1 MSSQM
6 ALDIVVVVVLISF
19 SAYFSATETAFTSAN
34 RIRMKNM
41 AGDGNK
47 KAERVLRL
55 LSDYDKLLTTIL
67 VGNNIVNI
75 MVASIGTLLFVGLY
89 GDIGATISTVVV
101 TIVVL
106 IFGEITPKTLA
117 NDQAETFCMRAA
129 PALRVC
135 LVILTPLHL
144 FFSLFQKAA
153 IRLFRSSEDEGIT
166 EEELIT
172 MVEEA
177 ENEGGLEHHESEL
190 IRAAIEFNDME
201 VEDILT
207 PRVDIVAAPD
217 TITMEEFAVLFAEN
231 GYSRIPVYHGSIDN
245 IIGVVHEKDFFS
257 ARYHNHTDVISL
269 VSKVFYTTGSS
280 KISDL
285 LRLLQLRK
293 THMAVVV
300 DEYGG
305 TAGLITMEDLIESI
319 LGNIQDE
326 YDNETEDIEQVS
338 ENLFTIDGT
347 TDIEEVSELL
357 DRELPEGEYDT
368 LGGMIMSY
376 LGRIPAPEEHPTVEV
391 SNILFTVLSLDER
404 RIDKVRAEK
413 LPQPEQGKDA
423 DKEKEKTR
431 EKEKDKAKKQ
441 EKE

>member
-1 MSSQM
+1 MDSTCIAIIVILVILVGLSAWCSS
-6 ALDIVVVVVLISF
+6 
-19 SAYFSATETAFTSAN
+19 TETAYSSVN
-34 RIRMKNM
+34 KVRLKNK
-41 AGDGNK
+41 AEDGNPR
-47 KAERVLRL
+47 AQNALDL
-55 LSDYDKLLTTIL
+55 LEKYDKVLSCIL
-67 VGNNIVNI
+67 IGNNIVNLT
-75 MVASIGTLLFVGLY
+75 AATLGTVLFTKLLGPVY
-89 GDIGATISTVVV
+89 GPAASTVVL
-101 TIVVL
+101 TIIVL

-153 IRLFRSSEDEGIT
+153 IRLFRSSEEEGIT

-269 VSKVFYTTGSS
+269 VSKVFYTTGST

-305 TAGLITMEDLIESI
+305 TMGIVTMEDI
-319 LGNIQDE
+319 LEELVGEIWDE
-326 YDNETEDIEQVS
+326 HDEV
-338 ENLFTIDGT
+338 
-347 TDIEEVSELL
+347 IEEFKPQG
-357 DRELPEGEYDT
+357 DG
-368 LGGMIMSY
+368 SY
-376 LGRIPAPEEHPTVEV
+376 LISCSANLDDLFDRFSLRAVDIDSATISGWGMEQLGRVPVEGDHFVYETLDVTVTRVEHQR
-391 SNILFTVLSLDER
+391 ILEIRVFVLPKSES
-404 RIDKVRAEK
+404 E
-413 LPQPEQGKDA
+413 
-423 DKEKEKTR
+423 T
-431 EKEKDKAKKQ
+431 
-441 EKE
+441 

>member
-1 MSSQM
+1 MSLMDSTCI
-6 ALDIVVVVVLISF
+6 AIIVILVILVGL
-19 SAYFSATETAFTSAN
+19 SAWCSSTETAYSSVN
-34 RIRMKNM
+34 KVRLKNK
-41 AGDGNK
+41 AEDGNPRAQNSLYLMEK
-47 KAERVLRL
+47 
-55 LSDYDKLLTTIL
+55 YDKVLSCIL
-67 VGNNIVNI
+67 IGNNIVNLT
-75 MVASIGTLLFVGLY
+75 AATLGTVLFTKLLGPVY
-89 GDIGATISTVVV
+89 GPAASTVVL
-101 TIVVL
+101 TIIVL

-153 IRLFRSSEDEGIT
+153 IRLFRSSEEEGIT

-269 VSKVFYTTGSS
+269 VSKVFYTTGST

-305 TAGLITMEDLIESI
+305 TMGIVTMEDI
-319 LGNIQDE
+319 LEELVGEIWDE
-326 YDNETEDIEQVS
+326 HDEV
-338 ENLFTIDGT
+338 
-347 TDIEEVSELL
+347 IEEFKPQG
-357 DRELPEGEYDT
+357 DG
-368 LGGMIMSY
+368 SY
-376 LGRIPAPEEHPTVEV
+376 LISCSANLDDLFDRFSLRAVDIDSATISGWVMEQLGRVPVEGDHFVYETLDVTVTRVEHQR
-391 SNILFTVLSLDER
+391 ILEIRVFVLPKSES
-404 RIDKVRAEK
+404 E
-413 LPQPEQGKDA
+413 
-423 DKEKEKTR
+423 T
-431 EKEKDKAKKQ
+431 
-441 EKE
+441 

>member
-1 MSSQM
+1 MDSTCIAIIVILVILVGLSAWCSS
-6 ALDIVVVVVLISF
+6 
-19 SAYFSATETAFTSAN
+19 TETAYSSVN
-34 RIRMKNM
+34 KVRLKNK
-41 AGDGNK
+41 AEDGNPR
-47 KAERVLRL
+47 ALNALDL
-55 LSDYDKLLTTIL
+55 LEKYDKVLSCIL
-67 VGNNIVNI
+67 IGNNIVNLT
-75 MVASIGTLLFVGLY
+75 AATLGTVLFTKLLGPVY
-89 GDIGATISTVVV
+89 GPAASTVVL
-101 TIVVL
+101 TIIVL

-135 LVILTPLHL
+135 LVILPPLHL

-153 IRLFRSSEDEGIT
+153 IRLFRSSEEEGIT

-269 VSKVFYTTGSS
+269 VSKVFYTTGST

-305 TAGLITMEDLIESI
+305 TMGIVTMEDI
-319 LGNIQDE
+319 LEELVGEIWDE
-326 YDNETEDIEQVS
+326 HDEV
-338 ENLFTIDGT
+338 
-347 TDIEEVSELL
+347 IEEFKPQG
-357 DRELPEGEYDT
+357 DG
-368 LGGMIMSY
+368 SY
-376 LGRIPAPEEHPTVEV
+376 LISCSANLDDLFDRFSLRAVDIDSATISGWVMEQLGRVPVEGDHFVYETLDVTVTRVEHQR
-391 SNILFTVLSLDER
+391 ILEIRVFVLPKSES
-404 RIDKVRAEK
+404 E
-413 LPQPEQGKDA
+413 
-423 DKEKEKTR
+423 T
-431 EKEKDKAKKQ
+431 
-441 EKE
+441 

>member
-1 MSSQM
+1 MSLMDSTCI
-6 ALDIVVVVVLISF
+6 AIIVILVILVGL
-19 SAYFSATETAFTSAN
+19 SAWCSSTETAYSSVN
-34 RIRMKNM
+34 KVRLKNK
-41 AGDGNK
+41 AEDGNPR
-47 KAERVLRL
+47 AQNALDL
-55 LSDYDKLLTTIL
+55 LEKYDKVLSCIL
-67 VGNNIVNI
+67 IGNNIVNLT
-75 MVASIGTLLFVGLY
+75 AATLGTVLFTKLLGPVY
-89 GDIGATISTVVV
+89 GPAASTVVL
-101 TIVVL
+101 TIIVL
-106 IFGEITPKTLA
+106 IFGEITPKSV
-117 NDQAETFCMRAA
+117 
-129 PALRVC
+129 ALRVC

-153 IRLFRSSEDEGIT
+153 IRLFRSSEEEGIT

-269 VSKVFYTTGSS
+269 VSKVFYTTGST

-305 TAGLITMEDLIESI
+305 TMGIVTMEDI
-319 LGNIQDE
+319 LEELVGEIWDE
-326 YDNETEDIEQVS
+326 HDEV
-338 ENLFTIDGT
+338 
-347 TDIEEVSELL
+347 IEEFKPQG
-357 DRELPEGEYDT
+357 DG
-368 LGGMIMSY
+368 SY
-376 LGRIPAPEEHPTVEV
+376 LISCSANLDDLFDRFSLRAVDIDSATISGWVMEQLGRVPVEGDHFVYETLDVTVTRVEHQR
-391 SNILFTVLSLDER
+391 ILEIRVFVLPKSES
-404 RIDKVRAEK
+404 E
-413 LPQPEQGKDA
+413 
-423 DKEKEKTR
+423 T
-431 EKEKDKAKKQ
+431 
-441 EKE
+441 

>member
-1 MSSQM
+1 MSLMDSTCI
-6 ALDIVVVVVLISF
+6 AIIVILVILVGL
-19 SAYFSATETAFTSAN
+19 SAWCSSTETAYSSVN
-34 RIRMKNM
+34 KVRLKNK
-41 AGDGNK
+41 AEDGNPR
-47 KAERVLRL
+47 AQNALDL
-55 LSDYDKLLTTIL
+55 LEKYDKVLSCIL
-67 VGNNIVNI
+67 IGNNIVNLT
-75 MVASIGTLLFVGLY
+75 AATLGTVLFTKLLGPVY
-89 GDIGATISTVVV
+89 GPAASTVVL
-101 TIVVL
+101 TIIVL

-153 IRLFRSSEDEGIT
+153 IRLFRSSEEEGIT

-269 VSKVFYTTGSS
+269 VSKVFYTTGST

-285 LRLLQLRK
+285 LRLLQLLK

-305 TAGLITMEDLIESI
+305 TMGIVTMEDI
-319 LGNIQDE
+319 LEELVGEIWDE
-326 YDNETEDIEQVS
+326 HDEV
-338 ENLFTIDGT
+338 
-347 TDIEEVSELL
+347 IEEFKPQG
-357 DRELPEGEYDT
+357 DG
-368 LGGMIMSY
+368 SY
-376 LGRIPAPEEHPTVEV
+376 LISCSANLDDLFDRFSLRAVDIDSATISGWVMEQLGRVPVEGDHFVYETLDVTVTRVEHQR
-391 SNILFTVLSLDER
+391 ILEIRVFVLP
-404 RIDKVRAEK
+404 K
-413 LPQPEQGKDA
+413 LES
-423 DKEKEKTR
+423 ET
-431 EKEKDKAKKQ
+431 
-441 EKE
+441 

>member
-1 MSSQM
+1 MNYFGSILAM
-6 ALDIVVVVVLISF
+6 VVCIAM
-19 SAYFSATETAFTSAN
+19 SAYFSATETAFSSLNKTRLKVLADN
-34 RIRMKNM
+34 
-41 AGDGNK
+41 GNK
-47 KAERVLRL
+47 RAVLAL
-55 LSDYDKLLTTIL
+55 KLSEDYDKLISTIL
-67 VGNNIVNI
+67 IGNNIVNI

-89 GDIGATISTVVV
+89 GDIGATVSTVVV

-153 IRLFRSSEDEGIT
+153 IRLFRSSEEEGIT

-269 VSKVFYTTGSS
+269 VSKVFYTTGST

-305 TAGLITMEDLIESI
+305 TMGIVTMEDI
-319 LGNIQDE
+319 LEELVGEIWDE
-326 YDNETEDIEQVS
+326 HDEV
-338 ENLFTIDGT
+338 
-347 TDIEEVSELL
+347 IEEFKPQG
-357 DRELPEGEYDT
+357 DG
-368 LGGMIMSY
+368 SY
-376 LGRIPAPEEHPTVEV
+376 LISCSANLDDLFDRFSLRAVDIDSATISGWVMEQLGRVPVEGDHFVYETLDVTVTRVEHQR
-391 SNILFTVLSLDER
+391 ILEIRVFVLP
-404 RIDKVRAEK
+404 K
-413 LPQPEQGKDA
+413 LES
-423 DKEKEKTR
+423 ET
-431 EKEKDKAKKQ
+431 
-441 EKE
+441 

>member
-1 MSSQM
+1 MSLMDSTCI
-6 ALDIVVVVVLISF
+6 AIIVILVILVGL
-19 SAYFSATETAFTSAN
+19 SAWCSSTETAYSSVN
-34 RIRMKNM
+34 KVRLKNK
-41 AGDGNK
+41 AEDGNPR
-47 KAERVLRL
+47 AQNALDL
-55 LSDYDKLLTTIL
+55 LEKYDKVLSCIL
-67 VGNNIVNI
+67 IGNNIVNLT
-75 MVASIGTLLFVGLY
+75 AATLGTVLFTKLLGPVY
-89 GDIGATISTVVV
+89 GPAASTVVL
-101 TIVVL
+101 TIIVL

-153 IRLFRSSEDEGIT
+153 IRLFRSSEEEGIT

-269 VSKVFYTTGSS
+269 VSKVFYTTGST

-305 TAGLITMEDLIESI
+305 TSGVVSMEDLLEELVGEIW
-319 LGNIQDE
+319 DE
-326 YDNETEDIEQVS
+326 HDEV
-338 ENLFTIDGT
+338 
-347 TDIEEVSELL
+347 IEEFKPQG
-357 DRELPEGEYDT
+357 DG
-368 LGGMIMSY
+368 SY
-376 LGRIPAPEEHPTVEV
+376 LISCSANLDDLFDRFSLRAVDIDSATISGWVMEQLGRVPVEGDHFVYETLDVTVTRVEHQR
-391 SNILFTVLSLDER
+391 ILEIRVFVLPKSES
-404 RIDKVRAEK
+404 E
-413 LPQPEQGKDA
+413 
-423 DKEKEKTR
+423 T
-431 EKEKDKAKKQ
+431 
-441 EKE
+441 

>member
-1 MSSQM
+1 MDSTCIAIIVILVILVGLSAWCSS
-6 ALDIVVVVVLISF
+6 
-19 SAYFSATETAFTSAN
+19 TETAYSSVN
-34 RIRMKNM
+34 KVRLKNK
-41 AGDGNK
+41 AEDGNPR
-47 KAERVLRL
+47 AQNALDL
-55 LSDYDKLLTTIL
+55 LEKYDKVLSCIL
-67 VGNNIVNI
+67 IGNNIVNLT
-75 MVASIGTLLFVGLY
+75 AATLGTVLFTKLLGPVY
-89 GDIGATISTVVV
+89 GPAASTVVL
-101 TIVVL
+101 TIIVL

-153 IRLFRSSEDEGIT
+153 IRLFRSSEEEGIT

-269 VSKVFYTTGSS
+269 VSKVFYTTGST
-280 KISDL
+280 KICLLYTSDV
-285 LRLLQLRK
+285 
-293 THMAVVV
+293 A
-300 DEYGG
+300 DE
-305 TAGLITMEDLIESI
+305 
-319 LGNIQDE
+319 
-326 YDNETEDIEQVS
+326 
-338 ENLFTIDGT
+338 
-347 TDIEEVSELL
+347 
-357 DRELPEGEYDT
+357 
-368 LGGMIMSY
+368 
-376 LGRIPAPEEHPTVEV
+376 
-391 SNILFTVLSLDER
+391 
-404 RIDKVRAEK
+404 
-413 LPQPEQGKDA
+413 
-423 DKEKEKTR
+423 
-431 EKEKDKAKKQ
+431 
-441 EKE
+441 

>member
-1 MSSQM
+1 MDSTCIAIIVILVILVGLSAWCSS
-6 ALDIVVVVVLISF
+6 
-19 SAYFSATETAFTSAN
+19 TETAYSSVN
-34 RIRMKNM
+34 KVRLKNK
-41 AGDGNK
+41 AEDGNPR
-47 KAERVLRL
+47 AQNALDL
-55 LSDYDKLLTTIL
+55 LEKYDKVLSCIL
-67 VGNNIVNI
+67 IGNNIVNLT
-75 MVASIGTLLFVGLY
+75 AATLGTVLFTKLLGPVY
-89 GDIGATISTVVV
+89 GPAASTVVL
-101 TIVVL
+101 TIIVL

-117 NDQAETFCMRAA
+117 NDQAEIFCMRAA

-153 IRLFRSSEDEGIT
+153 IRFFRSSEEEGIT

-269 VSKVFYTTGSS
+269 VSKVFYTTGST

-305 TAGLITMEDLIESI
+305 TMGIVTMEDI
-319 LGNIQDE
+319 LEELVGEIWDE
-326 YDNETEDIEQVS
+326 HDEV
-338 ENLFTIDGT
+338 
-347 TDIEEVSELL
+347 IEEFKPQG
-357 DRELPEGEYDT
+357 DG
-368 LGGMIMSY
+368 SY
-376 LGRIPAPEEHPTVEV
+376 LISCSANLDDLFDRFSLRAVDIDSATISGWVMEQLGRVPVEGDHFVYETLDVTVTRVEHQR
-391 SNILFTVLSLDER
+391 ILEIRVFVLPKSES
-404 RIDKVRAEK
+404 E
-413 LPQPEQGKDA
+413 
-423 DKEKEKTR
+423 T
-431 EKEKDKAKKQ
+431 
-441 EKE
+441 

>member
-1 MSSQM
+1 MSLMDSTCI
-6 ALDIVVVVVLISF
+6 AIIVILVILVGL
-19 SAYFSATETAFTSAN
+19 SAWCSSTETAYSSVN
-34 RIRMKNM
+34 KVRLKNK
-41 AGDGNK
+41 AEDGNPR
-47 KAERVLRL
+47 AQNALDL
-55 LSDYDKLLTTIL
+55 LEKYDKVLSCIL
-67 VGNNIVNI
+67 IGNNIVNLT
-75 MVASIGTLLFVGLY
+75 AATLGTVLFTKLLGPVY
-89 GDIGATISTVVV
+89 GPAASTVVL
-101 TIVVL
+101 TIIVL

-153 IRLFRSSEDEGIT
+153 IRLFRSSEEEGIT

-269 VSKVFYTTGSS
+269 VSKVFYTTGST

-293 THMAVVV
+293 AHMAVVV

-305 TAGLITMEDLIESI
+305 TMGIVTMEDI
-319 LGNIQDE
+319 LEELVGEIWDE
-326 YDNETEDIEQVS
+326 HDEV
-338 ENLFTIDGT
+338 
-347 TDIEEVSELL
+347 IEEFKPQG
-357 DRELPEGEYDT
+357 DG
-368 LGGMIMSY
+368 SY
-376 LGRIPAPEEHPTVEV
+376 LISCSANLDDLFDRFSLRAVDIDSATISGWVMEQLGRVPVEGDHFVYETLDVTVTRVEHQR
-391 SNILFTVLSLDER
+391 ILEIRVFVLPKSES
-404 RIDKVRAEK
+404 E
-413 LPQPEQGKDA
+413 
-423 DKEKEKTR
+423 T
-431 EKEKDKAKKQ
+431 
-441 EKE
+441 